1 MQEARGTRGLA
12 NQGDYKLVQ
21 PVADSL
27 GTRCAERTSQIILIL
42 PTDNIDS
49 DSDRSMAAGASYSGA
64 PIGLRGTRPEA

>member
-42 PTDNIDS
+42 PTDNY
-49 DSDRSMAAGASYSGA
+49 R
-64 PIGLRGTRPEA
+64 LRL